1 MRWLVPPAPIA
12 QAALAAWTLDP
23 SCHPSEKRQSPD
35 ADKLENE
42 DNDDD
47 DANNVK
53 DAAVHDYL
61 TLRRCPPYCA
71 YLFPIHLKF
80 PSFPVSPRPLLP
92 ILRPSPALLPELRI
106 GGVLASMCLSPV
118 TCFSVKAAGIG
129 VGRTPSESG
138 RGLLRVPL
146 CPVNRGPWDSPVDPM
161 AAFCSGLLSMAGL
174 VLVFS

>member
-1 MRWLVPPAPIA
+1 MRWLAPPAPIA

-47 DANNVK
+47 DADNVK

-61 TLRRCPPYCA
+61 TLRRCSPCCA
-71 YLFPIHLKF
+71 YLIPIHLKF

-92 ILRPSPALLPELRI
+92 IFRSSPALLPELRI

-118 TCFSVKAAGIG
+118 TCFSPGAAGIG
-129 VGRTPSESG
+129 AARIPSGSG

-146 CPVNRGPWDSPVDPM
+146 CRVNPGPWDTRVDPM
-161 AAFCSGLLSMAGL
+161 AAFCSRFLSMVGL